1 MYVHASSLLLES
13 RVSDSSMCPLL
24 PNTPAI
30 PLQRINNK
38 LMVEDKRTMNVDK
51 CQNGLLPFNMKVILL
66 QY

>member
-1 MYVHASSLLLES
+1 MCMLHHLES

-38 LMVEDKRTMNVDK
+38 LMVEDK
-51 CQNGLLPFNMKVILL
+51 QNECGQMSKWSPSF
-66 QY
+66 